1 MLIFLILYALDAATS
16 ILRPLTD
23 AFCDLYVMILLQ
35 RTSSYNVSEDTKD
48 NLSRLFYLLLLFFSV
63 AHQSKLRL
71 FPVVFLRTTCRLASM
86 NKFVYSSLQHI

>member
-48 NLSRLFYLLLLFFSV
+48 NLSRLFYLLLLFFFRCPPIEIPT
-63 AHQSKLRL
+63 LPGCL
-71 FPVVFLRTTCRLASM
+71 FKDNLPSRF
-86 NKFVYSSLQHI
+86 HE